1 MYFCRIARHSL
12 ATSARIPS
20 RSVLVSNVY
29 RNASIRQMSSGG
41 PPGSSS
47 ENMLYTLMIGAVI
60 AGGSVYTYKVLHKD
74 KTRYNERVAE
84 IMGRPKSEWTAKEWR
99 PKRDDES
106 VKVQFPD
113 VVGTSEGTS
122 ESATE
127 EVKIPT
133 AESDVQAEISALVAE
148 PNESPLE
155 GKAVVEKTVIELLP
169 PPTSIKEP
177 DDDRCVEM
185 VEASEESTESGIE
198 EIKVPT
204 ADSIEQLHSPSTEI
218 QLERETK
225 TSVADQKDELQSNEI
240 KV

>member
-1 MYFCRIARHSL
+1 
-12 ATSARIPS
+12 
-20 RSVLVSNVY
+20 
-29 RNASIRQMSSGG
+29 MSSGG

-74 KTRYNERVAE
+74 KARYNERVAE

-99 PKRDDES
+99 PKQEDES
-106 VKVQFPD
+106 VEVQFPD
-113 VVGTSEGTS
+113 VVGTSEEAS

-133 AESDVQAEISALVAE
+133 AESVVQAESSALVVE

-155 GKAVVEKTVIELLP
+155 GKAVVEKAVIEVLP
-169 PPTSIKEP
+169 PPASVKEP
-177 DDDRCVEM
+177 DDDRSVEM
-185 VEASEESTESGIE
+185 VEASEEATESGIE

-204 ADSIEQLHSPSTEI
+204 ADSIEQPHSPSTVVEPTEI

-225 TSVADQKDELQSNEI
+225 TSIADQKDELQSNEI
-240 KV
+240 KEWSGCFNAPK